1 MQAACVCVQM
11 HVWADMPCMKAATQH
26 SSRSGKIALALACAI
41 IFACKALVDTADG
54 NAREC
59 DSVQKGI
66 RG

>member
-1 MQAACVCVQM
+1 
-11 HVWADMPCMKAATQH
+11 MPCMKAATQH

-59 DSVQKGI
+59 DLVQKGI